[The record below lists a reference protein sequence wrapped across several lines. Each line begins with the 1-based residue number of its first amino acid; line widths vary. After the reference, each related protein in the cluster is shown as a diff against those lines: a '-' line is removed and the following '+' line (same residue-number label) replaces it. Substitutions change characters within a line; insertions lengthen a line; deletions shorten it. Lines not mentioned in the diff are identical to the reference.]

1 MGALLFI
8 VLFGSAAIGLLLW
21 GGAGVVS
28 TTDRATPPP
37 PAALADRGLR
47 QDELVRIE
55 GNVAIDD
62 TLLRSPIEG
71 RPCVGYYLG
80 VDYFDG
86 SRHHVPQWF
95 PVTEETVVV
104 PFRVIGDDGSVV
116 EIDANRFDIELH
128 FVEGG
133 RVLDPP
139 ADRVRPVLRRD
150 GATRFADGRNL
161 AYVEVVIE
169 PGARVSLVGRVLRPA
184 SAGGGAYRS
193 STRGAALGPLGA
205 EAPIRLDLAS

>member
-21 GGAGVVS
+21 GGAGWS
-28 TTDRATPPP
+28 RRRTARRLLRQPPSP
-37 PAALADRGLR
+37 IGGLR